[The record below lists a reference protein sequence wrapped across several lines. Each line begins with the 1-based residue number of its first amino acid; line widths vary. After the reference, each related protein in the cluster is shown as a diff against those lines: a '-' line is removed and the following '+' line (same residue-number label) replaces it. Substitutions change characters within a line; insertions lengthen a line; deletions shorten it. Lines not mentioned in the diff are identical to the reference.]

1 MTWSAATATATAA
14 LKVKKE
20 KETKKKSSPA
30 SAKSGGIAS
39 SVVELGEEMEV
50 GEALEEAEIDWLI
63 VWLIVWLIGRKI
75 KIVTMK

>member
-1 MTWSAATATATAA
+1 M
-14 LKVKKE
+14 KKE

-50 GEALEEAEIDWLI
+50 GEALEEAEI
-63 VWLIVWLIGRKI
+63 VEGK
-75 KIVTMK
+75 